1 MAGLPGREVT
11 AVLRLV
17 QPRPEPAGD
26 WWSRWLGQFRPNTAE
41 AYRRDFEQWTEWLAG
56 RDPFTARPGDVNA
69 WVGHLRDDLGRASS
83 TVARKVVAVASYYEW
98 AREEGLTE
106 ARPIPKRRPKRHAGP
121 VHLGIDRVQ
130 ARAVLAEAERYSLRG
145 HALMAV
151 LVFCGLRVSE
161 TVGLDLERFGMQRG
175 HRVVE
180 VHGKGDKTRAVPV
193 PAPAWVPVEAYLA
206 GRVEGPVFVT
216 STGRRWDRSGAYK
229 AVQRIGA
236 RAGVDLY
243 PHLMRHTAITLAL
256 DAGAAVDRV
265 QGWAGHASL
274 DTTMGYAKARQQ
286 LDASPGYD
294 VARWLAE
301 EDG

>member
-1 MAGLPGREVT
+1 MT

-17 QPRPEPAGD
+17 QPEPEPGGD
-26 WWSRWLGQFRPNTAE
+26 WRKRWLGQFSRNTEE
-41 AYRRDFEQWTEWLAG
+41 AYGRDWDQWTAWLDGKHPHDAK
-56 RDPFTARPGDVNA
+56 PGDVNA
-69 WVGHLRDDLGRASS
+69 WVGAMRDRGWASS
-83 TVARKVVAVASYYEW
+83 TISRKVVAVASYYEW
-98 AREEGLTE
+98 AREEVLTE
-106 ARPIPKRRPKRHAGP
+106 ARPIPRRRPKRHAGP
-121 VHLGIDRVQ
+121 VHLGIDRAQ
-130 ARAVLAEAERYSLRG
+130 ARAVLAEAERYSPRG

-161 TVGLDLERFGMQRG
+161 TVGMDLERFGQQRG

-180 VHGKGDKTRAVPV
+180 VHGKGDKTRSVPV

-216 STGRRWDRSGAYK
+216 GTGRRWDRSGAYK
-229 AVQRIGA
+229 AVARIGA
-236 RAGVDLY
+236 RAGVPLY

-265 QGWAGHASL
+265 QSWAGHASL
-274 DTTMGYAKARQQ
+274 DTTMGYAQARQQ

-301 EDG
+301 DGPESS

>member
-1 MAGLPGREVT
+1 MT

-17 QPRPEPAGD
+17 QPEPEPVGG
-26 WWSRWLGQFRPNTAE
+26 WRKRWLGQFSVNTEE
-41 AYRRDFEQWTEWLAG
+41 AYG
-56 RDPFTARPGDVNA
+56 RDWDQWVAWLDGTHPHDARPGDVNA
-69 WVGHLRDDLGRASS
+69 WVGAMRDRGWASS
-83 TVARKVVAVASYYEW
+83 TVSRKVVAVASYYEW

-106 ARPIPKRRPKRHAGP
+106 ARPIPRRRPKRSPGP
-121 VHLGIDRVQ
+121 VHLGIDRAQ
-130 ARAVLAEAERYSLRG
+130 ARAVLAEAERYSARG

-161 TVGLDLERFGMQRG
+161 TVELELERFGMQRG

-206 GRVEGPVFVT
+206 GRTEGSVFVT
-216 STGRRWDRSGAYK
+216 ATGRRWDRSGAYK

-236 RAGVDLY
+236 RAGVNLY

-274 DTTMGYAKARQQ
+274 DTTMGYARARQQ

-301 EDG
+301 DSPEPTG

>member
-1 MAGLPGREVT
+1 MT

-17 QPRPEPAGD
+17 QPDPEPDAD
-26 WWSRWLGQFRPNTAE
+26 WWDRWLGQFSPNTQE
-41 AYRRDFEQWTEWLAG
+41 AYRRDFEQWTTWLAG
-56 RDPFTARPGDVNA
+56 DLHSARPGDVNA

-98 AREEGLTE
+98 AREEGLTDC
-106 ARPIPKRRPKRHAGP
+106 RPIPRRRPKRNPGP
-121 VHLGIDRVQ
+121 VHLGIDRAQ
-130 ARAVLAEAERYSLRG
+130 ARAVLAEAERYSPRG

-161 TVGLDLERFGMQRG
+161 AVGLELERFGQQRG
-175 HRVVE
+175 HRVVD
-180 VHGKGDKTRAVPV
+180 VHGKGDKVRTVPV
-193 PAPAWVPVEAYLA
+193 PAPAWVPVETYLA
-206 GRVEGPVFVT
+206 GRTEGPVFVT

-229 AVQRIGA
+229 AVRSIGA

-256 DAGAAVDRV
+256 DAGAPVDRV

-301 EDG
+301 DIPQPTG